1 MENPKNIM
9 VTAINGTLSDTE
21 RDAFVSGVLG
31 LESALPFGLAA
42 LSPSEVNRLA
52 KAGPASASFV
62 TDGLELASR
71 NPELLTANVTPQEVK
86 EKLQLIRNLDVLDA
100 ATGQLKEKLAHTAI
114 VAKAEAYDIART
126 AYALLKRKKAAGLV
140 EGRDKL
146 AQRFKRHGNRKTKGD
161 KPQNQ
166 S

>member
-1 MENPKNIM
+1 M
-9 VTAINGTLSDTE
+9 VTAIKNGTLSDTE
-21 RDAFVSGVLG
+21 RDAFLTGVLE
-31 LESALPFGLAA
+31 LEAALPFGLAA
-42 LSPSEVNRLA
+42 LSPLEVNRLA

-62 TDGLELASR
+62 VDGLELARR
-71 NPELLTANVTPQEVK
+71 NPELLTANVTAQEVK
-86 EKLQLIRNLDVLDA
+86 EKLRLIRNLDVLDSA
-100 ATGQLKEKLAHTAI
+100 LGQLKEKLTHTTM

-146 AQRFKRHGNRKTKGD
+146 AQRFKRHGKRKAAANAQQ
-161 KPQNQ
+161 PQ